1 MKMTVKK
8 WGNSAAVRIP
18 ATLMKAAHL
27 NMNEPI
33 NIHEENGRLIIE
45 PIHPNSYRLAQLVAG
60 ITPDNRHTEI
70 DFGVATGKE
79 AL

>member
-8 WGNSAAVRIP
+8 WGNSAAIRIP

-27 NMNEPI
+27 NMDEAI
-33 NIHEENGRLIIE
+33 TIHEENGRLIIE
-45 PIHPNSYRLAQLVAG
+45 PIRPNSYRLAQLIAG
-60 ITPDNRHTEI
+60 ITEDNLHTEV
-70 DFGVATGKE
+70 DFGAATGKE